1 MTRCRAKTG
10 AGKPCRAAA
19 VKGAHLCIMH
29 SGRAAELGRIGGRR
43 RAVRPVEDLRALAAP
58 RTTLELQEFIA
69 QAMCDVR
76 AGRLDAK
83 VGNAISILGNT
94 LLQAMGIVSTSR
106 LSGPEAIRP
115 EGEFAFQVYEAKWLR
130 EKKARWAAELEKKH
144 ARSFSL
150 ALKPESVGEA

>member
-1 MTRCRAKTG
+1 MLRAVERKIDPPIPPPRSVGLSDAVSPSSVAASILLAADGWVRGTGSPGRSVQVG
-10 AGKPCRAAA
+10 AG
-19 VKGAHLCIMH
+19 L
-29 SGRAAELGRIGGRR
+29 
-43 RAVRPVEDLRALAAP
+43 
-58 RTTLELQEFIA
+58 
-69 QAMCDVR
+69 R

-94 LLQAMGIVSTSR
+94 LLQAMGIVSTSS